1 MKHSLS
7 SALLMTIA
15 LAAQGK
21 SPEWAD
27 PGVNE
32 INRMPMR
39 TSHFAY
45 RDGEPHDKTASANFL
60 NLEDRKS
67 VV

>member
-45 RDGEPHDKTASANFL
+45 RDGEPHDKTSP
-60 NLEDRKS
+60 D
-67 VV
+67 